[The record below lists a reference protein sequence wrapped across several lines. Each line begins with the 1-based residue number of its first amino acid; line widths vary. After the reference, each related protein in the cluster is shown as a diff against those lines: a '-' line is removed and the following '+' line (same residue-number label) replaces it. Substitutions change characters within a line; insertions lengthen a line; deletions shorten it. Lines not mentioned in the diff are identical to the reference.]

1 MLFRSLGGCAEK
13 LTLCGFGAETEE
25 AQRRFTEE
33 LGVEVEPL
41 RSPLGTPGE
50 ENAGLLGYLRS
61 VAKNN

>member
-1 MLFRSLGGCAEK
+1 MD
-13 LTLCGFGAETEE
+13 E
-25 AQRRFTEE
+25 AQQRFTEE

-50 ENAGLLGYLRS
+50 ANAGLLGYLRS